1 MKKSDFTFILGVT
14 LIAGIIWIAV
24 ELLMIK
30 LQFPRHFYII
40 WRISVVVVTCAITVW
55 HGFKEEDESVK
66 ARQEKYNRKNRRKD

>member
-1 MKKSDFTFILGVT
+1 MKKNDFAFIFIVS

-40 WRISVVVVTCAITVW
+40 WRISVVVVSCGITVW

>member
-30 LQFPRHFYII
+30 FQFPRHFYII